1 MKRFQTTIL
10 FLSALCAAR
19 SASAQLDV
27 HLSTSKAGG
36 GQIPIAVR
44 EFAVERADLKSAS
57 DYLVRVLLNDLEFTD
72 VFVPVRL
79 AAGAD
84 TVSGGGAAAAIVEG
98 TIGWDGTKYS
108 LSVSL
113 LDFVSRETIFSKR
126 YLFEHDAMRTI
137 AHDLS
142 DEILFFLVGETGV
155 AKTRILFTRQE
166 GDVKNLY
173 LVDYDGFGE
182 RRITEGELVVSPVWL
197 DWSRFC
203 FTSYRRDNP
212 DCYLIDLARGKRLMI
227 SSRVGINIAG
237 GYNPASDELVMT
249 LSLAGNSEIYLM
261 APDGALGRRL
271 SSNRAIDVSPVWS
284 PNGREIAFVSDRYR
298 SPQIFLMDRYGGNVR
313 RLTTDGSYNTSPAWS
328 PRGDLIAYASRE
340 GGIYRL
346 RLISPDGLYQETV
359 FDDFL
364 SYEDPSWAP
373 DGRHLAVTVRFGGE
387 PWIVVVDVDT
397 GAKRRLVKGEAA
409 SWSPLPPAR

>member
-1 MKRFQTTIL
+1 MMRHRTIILLIL
-10 FLSALCAAR
+10 FITAA
-19 SASAQLDV
+19 SPASAQLDV

-44 EFAVERADLKSAS
+44 DFGIERADLRSAS
-57 DYLVRVLLNDLEFTD
+57 DYLVGVLLNDLEFTD

-79 AAGAD
+79 AAGTD
-84 TVSGGGAAAAIVEG
+84 TIPGGGAAAAVVEG
-98 TIGWDGTKYS
+98 MLGWDGKRYS

-113 LDFVSRETIFSKR
+113 LDYISRETIFSKR

-137 AHDLS
+137 SHDLS

-155 AKTRILFTRQE
+155 AKTRILFTRRE
-166 GDVKNLY
+166 GDVKNLC
-173 LVDYDGFGE
+173 LVDYDGYGE
-182 RRITEGELVVSPVWL
+182 RKITDGELVVSPVWL

-203 FTSYRRDNP
+203 FTSYRRGNP
-212 DCYLIDLARGKRLMI
+212 DCYLIDLARGKRVMI

-237 GYNPASDELVMT
+237 GFDPGSDELVMT

-261 APDGALGRRL
+261 APDGKLGRRL
-271 SSNRAIDVSPVWS
+271 TSNRAIDVSPVWA
-284 PNGREIAFVSDRYR
+284 PNGREIAFVSDRYLA
-298 SPQIFLMDRYGGNVR
+298 PQVFLMDRYGGNVR
-313 RLTTDGSYNTSPAWS
+313 RLTTEGSYNTSPAWS
-328 PRGDLIAYASRE
+328 PKGDLIAYASRD
-340 GGIYRL
+340 GGLYRL
-346 RLISPDGLYQETV
+346 ALISPDGLYREKV

-409 SWSPLPPAR
+409 AWSGLQPAQ

>member
-1 MKRFQTTIL
+1 MKRLQTIL
-10 FLSALCAAR
+10 LLLSALAA
-19 SASAQLDV
+19 ASGARAQLDV

-36 GQIPIAVR
+36 GRIPIAVR
-44 EFAVERADLKSAS
+44 DLEVERADLRSAS
-57 DYLVRVLLNDLEFTD
+57 DYLVGVLLNDLEFTD
-72 VFVPVRL
+72 VFVPARI
-79 AAGAD
+79 ARGAD
-84 TVSGGGAAAAIVEG
+84 TLAGGLAAAALVEG
-98 TIGWDGTKYS
+98 TLGWDGSRYS
-108 LSVSL
+108 LQVSL
-113 LDFVSRETIFSKR
+113 LDFTSRETIFGKR
-126 YLFEHDAMRTI
+126 YLFEHEAMRSI

-155 AKTRILFTRQE
+155 AKTRILFTRRE
-166 GDVKNLY
+166 GEVKSLF
-173 LVDYDGFGE
+173 LIDYDGHGE
-182 RRITEGELVVSPVWL
+182 RRITRDELVVSPVWI

-212 DCYLIDLARGKRLMI
+212 DCYLIDLSRGTRTMI

-237 GYNPASDELVMT
+237 GFNPESGELLMT

-261 APDGALGRRL
+261 GADGKLGRRL
-271 SSNRAIDVSPVWS
+271 TSNRAIDVSPVWA

-298 SPQIFLMDRYGGNVR
+298 SPQVFLMDRYGGNVR
-313 RLTTDGSYNTSPAWS
+313 RLTAEGSYNTSPAWS

-340 GGIYRL
+340 GGVYRL
-346 RLISPDGLYQETV
+346 ALISPDGLYRETV
-359 FDDFL
+359 FDDLF

-397 GAKRRLVKGEAA
+397 GSKRRLAKGEAA
-409 SWSPLPPAR
+409 AWSPLQPER